1 MAKKATLWCPGSNKN
16 TIHKNNLA
24 EFTAR
29 FCKCNF
35 DNNQWIDNP
44 ALCEY
49 MLEVLL
55 VQEELSTEGCC
66 VRVKSMLL
74 KGAHRKVWVTEKLVH
89 LEMQV

>member
-1 MAKKATLWCPGSNKN
+1 
-16 TIHKNNLA
+16 
-24 EFTAR
+24 
-29 FCKCNF
+29 
-35 DNNQWIDNP
+35 
-44 ALCEY
+44 